1 MEKNVKRFRQL
12 IVSLFVLLICFTVV
26 AGTPSLVRHI
36 RFPIWAEVDAYPGLE
51 LKQETAEKKD
61 VPADGKDDAKGVKDH
76 KNTDDTDVADDDG
89 ASDDENKP
97 YSYAVGRIKEISPF
111 LVRGMV
117 YGWEFTYVPSD
128 KARRVSEFL
137 EIKEIQT
144 LEKSSNQIVY
154 SSPWIED
161 NKFCCWVDYERTDH
175 QVQTYNLWS
184 SINNPVIQGRG
195 YGPLEKGFDGIKE
208 ASEDALKNAVR
219 NFYRK
224 KIKNKPKE
232 ITGKVLIRKVPTLG
246 IDQGR
251 YVIIL
256 DFFLEYGKIKEY
268 SQF

>member
-26 AGTPSLVRHI
+26 AETPSLVRHI

-51 LKQETAEKKD
+51 LKQEIAEKNK
-61 VPADGKDDAKGVKDH
+61 KSE
-76 KNTDDTDVADDDG
+76 NFADDEAGDKSVDDEGFGDAGG
-89 ASDDENKP
+89 AQSDDDENKP

-128 KARRVSEFL
+128 KARWVSEFL